1 MKIGLSNL
9 LFVTKKYLAVT
20 FISILLTID
29 DSSVI
34 FHELQYH
41 TRHAGI
47 NVPC

>member
-1 MKIGLSNL
+1 MKVGLSNL

-20 FISILLTID
+20 FILLTID

-34 FHELQYH
+34 FHELPYQ

>member
-1 MKIGLSNL
+1 MKVAHSNT

-20 FISILLTID
+20 FILLTID

-34 FHELQYH
+34 FPELQNH
-41 TRHAGI
+41 TRLAGI